1 MIKNEN
7 MINIGIFL
15 FGGILIAIIV
25 ILLVRKPWEKYNGNS
40 DPPIKGVIG
49 CNTTPGQCD
58 DRFSSFDGKEPSG
71 QLIGS
76 LPERLGHCCSD
87 GKPSCPYEKSWGTY
101 INNKFTKCGKN
112 VLNCQYENP
121 IPPKNPKDECSNQKP
136 DGCWTCKHANKNA
149 VPYWTD
155 LDNDLAS
162 ATING
167 EKIYSCSGGGVC
179 NPNNPIDGSKDLLPC
194 CWEINAT
201 NDCCD
206 CNEMNGTYMKT
217 PDGRSCTQ

>member
-58 DRFSSFDGKEPSG
+58 DRFSSFDGK
-71 QLIGS
+71 
-76 LPERLGHCCSD
+76 PERLGHCCSD
-87 GKPSCPYEKSWGTY
+87 PKPSCPYEKSWVTVDSKG
-101 INNKFTKCGKN
+101 NLTKCDKKYN
-112 VLNCQYENP
+112 LNCQYENA
-121 IPPKNPKDECSNQKP
+121 IAPKNPKDECSNQKP
-136 DGCWTCKHANKNA
+136 DGCWTCPHANKNA
-149 VPYWTD
+149 GPYWTD
-155 LDNDLAS
+155 YDSGNDLAC